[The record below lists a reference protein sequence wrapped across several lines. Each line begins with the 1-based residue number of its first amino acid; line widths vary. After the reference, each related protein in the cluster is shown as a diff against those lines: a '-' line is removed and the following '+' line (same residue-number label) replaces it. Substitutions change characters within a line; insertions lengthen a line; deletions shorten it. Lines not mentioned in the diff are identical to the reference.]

1 MRPGLLLLLG
11 MAQISSPQSTPDA
24 AASWPAPPGLG
35 APRGALPGCGRYMLA
50 HGRAMPGGEVR
61 HLGTIELSCD
71 PGYEL
76 DGPGEAT
83 VQCLL
88 GGRFTPGKTCRPIS
102 CGKLAVPGGVA
113 DPPTAVAYPHVARLT
128 CSRGFRLST
137 VAGAAERRCLSSGKF
152 SEGARCE
159 PAERWTAA
167 NVQHA
172 RADLLEELLVTGQ
185 GFIAGAFYECHFT
198 LASRSDTC
206 TRISTQVVLFLPV
219 IVSSRGACRVTDVL
233 CACAKQLRRRLLR
246 RQAPCDAW
254 HPPQASL
261 GAAMS

>member
-1 MRPGLLLLLG
+1 MRPGLMLLLG

-24 AASWPAPPGLG
+24 AASWPVPPGSG

-61 HLGTIELSCD
+61 HQGKIELSCD

-88 GGRFTPGKTCRPIS
+88 DGRFTPGKTCRPVS

-113 DPPTAVAYPHVARLT
+113 DPPTAVLYPQVARLT
-128 CSRGFRLST
+128 CSRGFRLSA
-137 VAGAAERRCLSSGKF
+137 VAGAAERRCLSTGKF

-159 PAERWTAA
+159 PAERWAAA

-185 GFIAGAFYECHFT
+185 DFIAGAFYECHFT

-206 TRISTQVVLFLPV
+206 TRISTQVVLFLTV
-219 IVSSRGACRVTDVL
+219 VVSIKMCMPRD
-233 CACAKQLRRRLLR
+233 
-246 RQAPCDAW
+246 
-254 HPPQASL
+254 
-261 GAAMS
+261 